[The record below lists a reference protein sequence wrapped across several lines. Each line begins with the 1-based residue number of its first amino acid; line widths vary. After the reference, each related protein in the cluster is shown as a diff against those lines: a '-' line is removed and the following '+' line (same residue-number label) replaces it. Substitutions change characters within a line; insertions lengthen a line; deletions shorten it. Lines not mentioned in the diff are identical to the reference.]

1 MSREDYEDEDDAR
14 ERWNNNIANPNF
26 IPNMVKNLRIKHG
39 DKSHLYALEKILN
52 SDEITAGIWRE
63 VLEELD
69 KGEGQ

>member
-1 MSREDYEDEDDAR
+1 
-14 ERWNNNIANPNF
+14 
-26 IPNMVKNLRIKHG
+26 
-39 DKSHLYALEKILN
+39 LYALEKILN